1 LEISK
6 NYSGQIFCLN
16 PINLIL
22 AGYEALS
29 SVLTMKKIT
38 AFLIVLL
45 CLSSLSE
52 GETVPYYHEIQKKVT
67 ISGYVS
73 DKDNGEMLT
82 GVTIFETNL
91 KTGTSTNSYGF
102 YSLTIPAGNY
112 DLQYS
117 YIGYETLSQKGI
129 TDNDITLNIAIRSA
143 ETTLGEVIVEG
154 KRADDNVRSPEMSLV
169 KLDIKTIRMVPSLL
183 GEVDLIKV
191 LQLLPGVQS
200 TSEGATGFS
209 VRGGSADQN
218 LIILDEA
225 TVYNASHLMGFFSV
239 FNNDAVKNVTLYKG
253 DIPAAYGGRL
263 SSLLDVQMKDGNSKK
278 TGFSGSIGTISSKLT
293 IEGPVIK
300 DRTTFLVAGRRT
312 YADLFLP
319 FARDENVRDNK
330 LYFYDVNLKLSHIIN
345 EKNRLYLSGYG
356 GRDIF
361 KNNFASIGFG
371 NQTASL
377 RWNHLFSRKLFF
389 NLSLI
394 YSRYNYEIGTAQDE
408 PTSFIWDSKL
418 RDYSVRF
425 DFSHYLSANH
435 KLRYGATSMYH
446 QFYPGSV
453 HGVGSSSIYNDFV
466 LPAEYALENSLY
478 MSDDY
483 KATPELS
490 FKYGLRFALFQN
502 TGPATVYNYDEE
514 YNPVDSTVYGRS
526 KIFNTYASLEP
537 RMAFTFLLNDISSVK
552 GSYSHTVQFIT
563 LAQNSTAGTPLDVW
577 FPASPNVKPQVS
589 DQFSVGYFRNFKK
602 NMYEVSGE
610 LYYKILSD
618 LIDFRDHAQLFLNPY
633 LEGELRIGSGYA
645 YGIETLVRKDE
656 GRFTG
661 WISYTWSR
669 SFRVIPEINNGNRYC
684 SPYDKPHSVNVV
696 ANYEISKR
704 IAASATWVYATGLP
718 VTFPTGRAVVG
729 NAIIP
734 IYSDRNAYRMPDY
747 HRLDLSVT
755 FKGKPGKKWHDELNL
770 SVYNVYN
777 RHNAWAINFE
787 QDPNNPSLTYAQKTY
802 LFSVIPAITYNV
814 KF

>member
-1 LEISK
+1 M
-6 NYSGQIFCLN
+6 
-16 PINLIL
+16 
-22 AGYEALS
+22 S
-29 SVLTMKKIT
+29 SVLTMKKIFGSFI
-38 AFLIVLL
+38 FLF
-45 CLSSLSE
+45 CLSLLPE
-52 GETVPYYHEIQKKVT
+52 GSSSPVTLQQKKIT
-67 ISGYVS
+67 ISGHVS
-73 DKDNGEMLT
+73 DSDNGEMLA
-82 GVTIFETNL
+82 GVTIYETNL
-91 KTGTSTNSYGF
+91 KTGTSTNAYGF

-112 DLQYS
+112 DLQFS
-117 YIGYETLSQKGI
+117 YIGYHTLSQKGT
-129 TDNDITLNIAIRSA
+129 TDKDITLNISIKGS
-143 ETTLGEVIVEG
+143 ETALGEVIVEG
-154 KRADDNVRSPEMSLV
+154 KRTDDNVRSSEMSLV

-191 LQLLPGVQS
+191 LQLLPGVQP

-278 TGFSGSIGTISSKLT
+278 AGFSGSIGTISSKLT
-293 IEGPVIK
+293 VEGPLIK

-319 FARDENVRDNK
+319 FAKDENVRSNK
-330 LYFYDVNLKLSHIIN
+330 LYFYDLNFKFSHIIN
-345 EKNRLYLSGYG
+345 EKNRLYLSAYS

-361 KNNFASIGFG
+361 KNAFSSIGFG
-371 NQTASL
+371 NQTASV
-377 RWNHLFSRKLFF
+377 RWNHLFSQKLFF

-394 YSRYNYEIGTAQDE
+394 YSRYNYEIGTPEDE
-408 PTSFIWDSKL
+408 PTSFIWNSKL

-425 DFSHYLSANH
+425 DFTHYLSGNH

-453 HGVGSSSIYNDFV
+453 HGVGSSTIYNDFL
-466 LPAEYALENSLY
+466 LPAQYALENSLY
-478 MSDDY
+478 ISDDY
-483 KATPELS
+483 RITEKLS
-490 FKYGLRFALFQN
+490 IKYGMRLALFQSI
-502 TGPATVYNYDEE
+502 GPATVYSYDQD
-514 YNPVDSTVYGRS
+514 YKPVDSTVYPKN
-526 KIFNTYASLEP
+526 KIFNTYTSLEP
-537 RMAFTFLLNDISSVK
+537 RMAFTYLLNDISSVK

-577 FPASPNVKPQVS
+577 FPASPNVRPQKS
-589 DQFSVGYFRNFKK
+589 DQFSIGYFRNFKK

-610 LYYKILSD
+610 VYYKTFGN
-618 LIDFRDHAQLFLNPY
+618 LIDFRDHAQLFLNQY
-633 LEGELRIGSGYA
+633 LDGELRIGTGYA
-645 YGIETLVRKDE
+645 YGVETLIRKDE

-661 WISYTWSR
+661 WISYTFSR
-669 SFRVIPEINNGNRYC
+669 AFRTIPEINDGKRYS
-684 SPYDKPHSVNVV
+684 SPYDKPHSLNIV
-696 ANYEISKR
+696 ANFELTRR
-704 IAASATWVYATGLP
+704 IVASATWIYATGLP

-734 IYSDRNAYRMPDY
+734 IYSSRNGYRMPDY
-747 HRLDLSVT
+747 HRMDLSVT
-755 FKGKPGKKWHDELNL
+755 FKGRPDKKWHDELNL

-777 RHNAWAINFE
+777 RHNAWAINFVH
-787 QDPNNPSLTYAQKTY
+787 DAADPSLTYAEKTY
-802 LFSVIPAITYNV
+802 LFSIIPALTYNV

>member
-1 LEISK
+1 MMEK
-6 NYSGQIFCLN
+6 
-16 PINLIL
+16 LI
-22 AGYEALS
+22 
-29 SVLTMKKIT
+29 
-38 AFLIVLL
+38 AFLILL
-45 CLSSLSE
+45 IGLPFLLLGNGNQYPE
-52 GETVPYYHEIQKKVT
+52 LQKKVT

-73 DKDNGEMLT
+73 DKDNGEILA
-82 GVTIFETNL
+82 GVTIFESNL
-91 KTGTSTNSYGF
+91 KTGTSTNTYGF
-102 YSLTIPAGNY
+102 YSLTIPAGKY

-117 YIGYETLSQKGI
+117 YIGYQTLYQKGTI
-129 TDNDITLNIAIRSA
+129 DKDITLNMSIKGA

-154 KRADDNVRSPEMSLV
+154 KRTDDNVRSTEMSQV

-209 VRGGSADQN
+209 VRGGSSDQN

-293 IEGPVIK
+293 VEGPLIK
-300 DRTTFLVAGRRT
+300 DRTTYLIAGRRT

-319 FARDENVRDNK
+319 FAKEENIRDNK
-330 LYFYDVNLKLSHIIN
+330 LYFYDLNLKLSHIIN
-345 EKNRLYLSGYG
+345 EKNRIYLSGYS

-361 KNNFASIGFG
+361 KNLFSSIGFG

-377 RWNHLFSRKLFF
+377 RWNHLFSQKLFF

-394 YSRYNYEIGTAQDE
+394 YSRYTYEIGTPEDE
-408 PTSFIWDSKL
+408 PTSFIWNSKL
-418 RDYSVRF
+418 CDYSVRF
-425 DFSHYLSANH
+425 DFTHYLSGNH
-435 KLRYGATSMYH
+435 KLRYGVTTLYH
-446 QFYPGSV
+446 KFYPGSV
-453 HGVGSSSIYNDFV
+453 HGLGSSTIYSDFV

-478 MSDDY
+478 ISDDY
-483 KATPELS
+483 KITENLS
-490 FKYGLRFALFQN
+490 LKYGLRVSLFQN
-502 TGPATVYNYDEE
+502 IGPATIYIYDKQ
-514 YNPVDSTVYGRS
+514 YNPVDSIVHNKN

-537 RMAFTFLLNDISSVK
+537 RVAFTYLLNDISSVK
-552 GSYSHTVQFIT
+552 GGYSHTSQFIT

-577 FPASPNVKPQVS
+577 FPASPNVRPQVS
-589 DQFSVGYFRNFKK
+589 DQFSVGYFRNFKQ

-610 LYYKILSD
+610 VYYKTFGN
-618 LIDFRDHAQLFLNPY
+618 LIDFRDHAQLFLNQY
-633 LEGELRIGSGYA
+633 LEGELRIGKGYA
-645 YGIETLVRKDE
+645 YGVESLIRKDE
-656 GRFTG
+656 GRITG

-669 SFRVIPEINNGNRYC
+669 AFRIIPEINDGNRYS
-684 SPYDKPHSVNVV
+684 SPYDKPHAINIV
-696 ANYEISKR
+696 ANFEITRR
-704 IAASATWVYATGLP
+704 ITASATWIYATGLP

-729 NAIIP
+729 NALIP
-734 IYSDRNAYRMPDY
+734 IYSNRNAYRMPDY

-770 SVYNVYN
+770 SLYNVYN
-777 RHNAWAINFE
+777 RHNAWAINFV
-787 QDPNNPSLTYAQKTY
+787 QDPVDPNLTYAEKTY
-802 LFSVIPAITYNV
+802 LFSIIPALTYNV

>member
-1 LEISK
+1 MPTLIFLLYLSPALRG
-6 NYSGQIFCLN
+6 NYS
-16 PINLIL
+16 
-22 AGYEALS
+22 
-29 SVLTMKKIT
+29 
-38 AFLIVLL
+38 
-45 CLSSLSE
+45 
-52 GETVPYYHEIQKKVT
+52 PYNHEIQKKII
-67 ISGYVS
+67 ISGYVT
-73 DKDNGEMLT
+73 DRDNGEMLA
-82 GVTIFETNL
+82 GVTIYENNL
-91 KTGTSTNSYGF
+91 KTGTSTNAYGF

-117 YIGYETLSQKGI
+117 YIGYQTLNQKGTTEI
-129 TDNDITLNIAIRSA
+129 DINLNIAIKSA
-143 ETTLGEVIVEG
+143 ETALGEVIVEG
-154 KRADDNVRSPEMSLV
+154 KRTDDNVRSPEMSLV

-278 TGFSGSIGTISSKLT
+278 MGFSGSIGSISSKLT
-293 IEGPVIK
+293 IEGPLIK
-300 DRTTFLVAGRRT
+300 DRTTFLIAGRRT

-319 FARDENVRDNK
+319 FAKDENARDNK
-330 LYFYDVNLKLSHIIN
+330 LYFYDLNLKLSHIIN
-345 EKNRLYLSGYG
+345 EKNRLYLSGYS

-361 KNNFASIGFG
+361 KNEFASIGFG

-377 RWNHLFSRKLFF
+377 RWNHLFSQKLFF

-394 YSRYNYEIGTAQDE
+394 YSRYNYEIGTPANE
-408 PTSFIWDSKL
+408 PTSFIWNSKL

-425 DFSHYLSANH
+425 DFTHYLSANH
-435 KLRYGATSMYH
+435 KLRYGATFMYH

-453 HGVGSSSIYNDFV
+453 EGVGSTTIYNDFL

-478 MSDDY
+478 ISDDY
-483 KATPELS
+483 KATGKLS
-490 FKYGLRFALFQN
+490 IKYGLRLALFQN
-502 TGPATVYNYDEE
+502 IGPATIYTYDSE
-514 YNPVDSTVYGRS
+514 YNPVDSTVYNKN
-526 KIFNTYASLEP
+526 KIFNTYPSLEP
-537 RMAFTFLLNDISSVK
+537 RLAFTYLLNDISSVK
-552 GSYSHTVQFIT
+552 GSYLHTVQFIT

-589 DQFSVGYFRNFKK
+589 DQFSIGYFRNFKK

-610 LYYKILSD
+610 VYYKILGN

-633 LEGELRIGSGYA
+633 LEGELRIGRGYA

-669 SFRVIPEINNGNRYC
+669 SFRIIPEINDGYRYR

-696 ANYEISKR
+696 ANYEISR
-704 IAASATWVYATGLP
+704 RFTASATWVYATGLP

-729 NAIIP
+729 NAILP
-734 IYSDRNAYRMPDY
+734 IYSSRNAYRMPDY
-747 HRLDLSVT
+747 HRLDLSIT
-755 FKGKPGKKWHDELNL
+755 FKGKPGRKWHDELNL

-777 RHNAWAINFE
+777 RHNAWAINFVRDPV
-787 QDPNNPSLTYAQKTY
+787 DPNQTYAQKTY
-802 LFSVIPAITYNV
+802 LFSIIPALTYNV

>member
-1 LEISK
+1 
-6 NYSGQIFCLN
+6 
-16 PINLIL
+16 
-22 AGYEALS
+22 
-29 SVLTMKKIT
+29 
-38 AFLIVLL
+38 
-45 CLSSLSE
+45 
-52 GETVPYYHEIQKKVT
+52 
-67 ISGYVS
+67 
-73 DKDNGEMLT
+73 
-82 GVTIFETNL
+82 
-91 KTGTSTNSYGF
+91 
-102 YSLTIPAGNY
+102 
-112 DLQYS
+112 
-117 YIGYETLSQKGI
+117 
-129 TDNDITLNIAIRSA
+129 
-143 ETTLGEVIVEG
+143 
-154 KRADDNVRSPEMSLV
+154 
-169 KLDIKTIRMVPSLL
+169 MVPSLL

-191 LQLLPGVQS
+191 LQLLPGVQP

-278 TGFSGSIGTISSKLT
+278 AEFSGSIGTISSKLT
-293 IEGPVIK
+293 IEGPIIK
-300 DRTTFLVAGRRT
+300 DRTTFLIAGRRT

-319 FARDENVRDNK
+319 FAKDKNARDNK
-330 LYFYDVNLKLSHIIN
+330 LYFYDLNLKLSHIIN
-345 EKNRLYLSGYG
+345 EKNRLYLSGYS

-361 KNNFASIGFG
+361 KNDFASIGFG

-377 RWNHLFSRKLFF
+377 RWNHLFSQKLFF

-394 YSRYNYEIGTAQDE
+394 YSKYNYEIGTPADE
-408 PTSFIWDSKL
+408 PTSFIWNSKL
-418 RDYSVRF
+418 QDYSVRF
-425 DFSHYLSANH
+425 DFTHYLSANH

-453 HGVGSSSIYNDFV
+453 QGVGSTTIYNDFL

-478 MSDDY
+478 ISDDY
-483 KATPELS
+483 KATGKLS
-490 FKYGLRFALFQN
+490 IKYGLRLALFQN
-502 TGPATVYNYDEE
+502 IGPATVYKYDTD
-514 YNPVDSTVYGRS
+514 YNPVDSTVYNKS
-526 KIFNTYASLEP
+526 KIFNTYPGLEP
-537 RMAFTFLLNDISSVK
+537 RLAFTYLLNDISSVK

-577 FPASPNVKPQVS
+577 FPASPNVRPQLS
-589 DQFSVGYFRNFKK
+589 DQFSIGYFRNFKK

-610 LYYKILSD
+610 VYYKILGD
-618 LIDFRDHAQLFLNPY
+618 LIDFRDHAQLFLNQY
-633 LEGELRIGSGYA
+633 LEGELRIGRGYA

-669 SFRVIPEINNGNRYC
+669 SFRIIPEINDGYRYC

-696 ANYEISKR
+696 ANYEISR
-704 IAASATWVYATGLP
+704 RFTASATWVYATGLP

-729 NAIIP
+729 NAIVP
-734 IYSDRNAYRMPDY
+734 IYSSRNAYRMPDY
-747 HRLDLSVT
+747 HRLDISIT
-755 FKGKPGKKWHDELNL
+755 FKGKPGRKWHDELNL

-777 RHNAWAINFE
+777 RHNAWAINFVRDPV
-787 QDPNNPSLTYAQKTY
+787 DPNLTYAQKTY
-802 LFSVIPAITYNV
+802 LFSIIPALTYNV

>member
-1 LEISK
+1 MMRK
-6 NYSGQIFCLN
+6 IF
-16 PINLIL
+16 
-22 AGYEALS
+22 
-29 SVLTMKKIT
+29 
-38 AFLIVLL
+38 AFLIFML
-45 CLSSLSE
+45 CLTLLLKGNNSH
-52 GETVPYYHEIQKKVT
+52 YYKYQKKVT

-73 DKDNGEMLT
+73 DKDNGEILA
-82 GVTIFETNL
+82 GVTIFENNL
-91 KTGTSTNSYGF
+91 KTGTSTNAYGF

-112 DLQYS
+112 YLQYS
-117 YIGYETLSQKGI
+117 YIGYQTFYQKGI
-129 TDNDITLNIAIRSA
+129 IDKDITLNIAIKSV

-154 KRADDNVRSPEMSLV
+154 KRTDDNVRSSEMSLV

-191 LQLLPGVQS
+191 LQLLPGVQP

-263 SSLLDVQMKDGNSKK
+263 SSLLDVQTKDGNSKK

-293 IEGPVIK
+293 VEGPLIM
-300 DRTTFLVAGRRT
+300 DRTTYLIAGRRT

-319 FARDENVRDNK
+319 LAKDENVRNSK
-330 LYFYDVNLKLSHIIN
+330 LYFYDINLKFSHIIN
-345 EKNRLYLSGYG
+345 EKNRLYLSGYS

-361 KNNFASIGFG
+361 KNVFASIGFG

-377 RWNHLFSRKLFF
+377 RWNHLFSQKLFF

-394 YSRYNYEIGTAQDE
+394 YSRYNYEIGTPENE
-408 PTSFIWDSKL
+408 PTSFIWNSRL
-418 RDYSVRF
+418 CDYSVKF
-425 DFSHYLSANH
+425 DFTHYLSASH
-435 KLRYGATSMYH
+435 KLRYGATTMYH

-453 HGVGSSSIYNDFV
+453 HGVGSNTIYSDFI
-466 LPAEYALENSLY
+466 LPSEYALENSLY
-478 MSDDY
+478 ISDDF
-483 KATPELS
+483 KVTGNFSL
-490 FKYGLRFALFQN
+490 KYGLRLALFHN
-502 TGPATVYNYDEE
+502 IGPATIYTYDNE
-514 YNPVDSTVYGRS
+514 YNPVDSIVYNKN
-526 KIFNTYASLEP
+526 KIFNTYSSPEP
-537 RMAFTFLLNDISSVK
+537 RLAFTYLLNDISSVK
-552 GSYSHTVQFIT
+552 GSYSHTTQFIT

-577 FPASPNVKPQVS
+577 FPVSPNVRPQVS
-589 DQFSVGYFRNFKK
+589 DQFSVGYFRNLKQ
-602 NMYEVSGE
+602 NTYEVSGE
-610 LYYKILSD
+610 IYYKNFGN
-618 LIDFRDHAQLFLNPY
+618 LIDFRDHAQLFLNQY
-633 LEGELRIGSGYA
+633 LEGELRIGRGYA
-645 YGIETLVRKDE
+645 YGIESLIRKNE

-661 WISYTWSR
+661 WVSYTWSR
-669 SFRVIPEINNGNRYC
+669 AFRIIPEINDGNRYS
-684 SPYDKPHSVNVV
+684 SPYDKPHAVNIVT
-696 ANYEISKR
+696 NFEISRR
-704 IAASATWVYATGLP
+704 ITASATWIYASGLP

-734 IYSDRNAYRMPDY
+734 IYSNRNAYRMPDY

-755 FKGKPGKKWHDELNL
+755 FKGKPGKKWQDELNL

-777 RHNAWAINFE
+777 RHNAWAINFV
-787 QDPNNPSLTYAQKTY
+787 QDPADPNITYAEKTY
-802 LFSVIPAITYNV
+802 LFSIIPALTYNV